1 MKRQYKDISY
11 TLKRSQRKTGSI
23 HIERD
28 GQVSI
33 LVPRK
38 LSDAEVDEMID
49 KKLVWIYK
57 NLAEWCD
64 MNATNVE
71 REFVNGEG
79 FLYMGR
85 SYRLKLVEVQDQPL
99 VLRNG
104 YFCLQTGSNGKKLDA
119 HEIFKDFY
127 RDKGLKKI
135 SERVE
140 FYSTQMGVTPK
151 GMKVQ
156 ELQHRW
162 ASCTKA
168 GMLNFHWKCM
178 MAPLT
183 ILDYIVVHELAHI
196 IHANHTEAFWNEV
209 DKVLPDYLDRKQWLR
224 VNGAG
229 MGL

>member
-1 MKRQYKDISY
+1 MKQHYKDISY
-11 TLKRSQRKTGSI
+11 TLTRSKRKTASI
-23 HIERD
+23 HVERD

-33 LVPRK
+33 IVPLK
-38 LSDAEVDEMID
+38 LSNDEVNGLIE

-64 MNATNVE
+64 LNATRVE

-79 FLYMGR
+79 FLYLGR
-85 SYRLKLVEVQDQPL
+85 SYRLNLVEDQSAPL
-99 VLRNG
+99 ILKNG
-104 YFCLQTGSNGKKLDA
+104 CFCLRTGSTGKKVNAQDV
-119 HEIFKDFY
+119 FK
-127 RDKGLKKI
+127 
-135 SERVE
+135 E
-140 FYSTQMGVTPK
+140 FYKEKAVSKLTDRVGIYAQPMGVTPK
-151 GMKVQ
+151 GIKVQ

-183 ILDYIVVHELAHI
+183 ILDYIVVHELAHLH
-196 IHANHTEAFWNEV
+196 HANHTDAFWNEV
-209 DKVLPDYLDRKQWLR
+209 DKVLPDFLDRKQWLR

-229 MGL
+229 MSL

>member
-11 TLKRSQRKTGSI
+11 TLTRSRRKTGSI

-33 LVPRK
+33 LVPTR
-38 LSDAEVDEMID
+38 LSDAEVDSLIE

-64 MNATNVE
+64 LNATRIE
-71 REFVNGEG
+71 RNFVNGEG

-85 SYRLKLVEVQDQPL
+85 SYRLKLVEEQPHPL
-99 VLRNG
+99 ILKDG
-104 YFCLQTGSNGKKLDA
+104 YFCLRTGSNGRKVDA
-119 HEIFKDFY
+119 HEVFKEFY
-127 RDKGLKKI
+127 REKAIQKI

-140 FYSTQMGVTPK
+140 FYASQMGVSPQ
-151 GMKVQ
+151 GIKVQ

-168 GMLNFHWKCM
+168 GMLNFHWKTM

-183 ILDYIVVHELAHI
+183 ILDYIVVHELAHL

-229 MGL
+229 MSL

>member
-1 MKRQYKDISY
+1 MKRTYKDIQY
-11 TLKRSQRKTGSI
+11 TLTRSKRKTASI

-33 LVPRK
+33 LVPNK
-38 LSDAEVDEMID
+38 LSDADVDGLIEN
-49 KKLVWIYK
+49 KLVWIYK

-64 MNATNVE
+64 LNATQVE
-71 REFVNGEG
+71 RQFVNGEG
-79 FLYMGR
+79 FLYLGR
-85 SYRLKLVEVQDQPL
+85 SYRLKLVEDQSAPL
-99 VLRNG
+99 VLKNG
-104 YFCLQTGSNGKKLDA
+104 YFCLRTGDKGRKMDA
-119 HEIFKDFY
+119 HKVFKEFY
-127 RDKGLKKI
+127 RDKALVKI
-135 SERVE
+135 SKQVD
-140 FYSTQMGVTPK
+140 FYAAQMGVTPK
-151 GMKVQ
+151 GIKVQ

-183 ILDYIVVHELAHI
+183 ILDYIVVHELAHLV
-196 IHANHTEAFWNEV
+196 HANHTEAFWNEV

-229 MGL
+229 MSL

>member
-1 MKRQYKDISY
+1 MKRQYKDIPY
-11 TLKRSQRKTGSI
+11 VLTRSKRKTASI

-33 LVPRK
+33 IVPK
-38 LSDAEVDEMID
+38 TMSDNEVEELIE

-64 MNATNVE
+64 LNATQVE

-85 SYRLKLVEVQDQPL
+85 SYRLKLIEDQEHPL
-99 VLRNG
+99 ILKNG
-104 YFCLQTGSNGKKLDA
+104 YFCLRTDPSGKKVDA
-119 HEIFKDFY
+119 HETFKEFY
-127 RDKGLKKI
+127 REKGRQKI
-135 SERVE
+135 GERID
-140 FYSTQMGVTPK
+140 YYAPQMGVNPT
-151 GMKVQ
+151 GMKIID
-156 ELQHRW
+156 LQHRW

-183 ILDYIVVHELAHI
+183 ILDYIVVHELAHL
-196 IHANHTEAFWNEV
+196 IHANHSEAFWNEV

-224 VNGAG
+224 AHGAG
-229 MGL
+229 MSL